1 MAKDLKSGDFPALQW
16 EAEKL
21 AEPLDQLC
29 TYAKNQAQQ
38 SIDWYFRKR
47 QLRRHFCRIF
57 RLSAIL
63 LTAFAGLL
71 PALGLNH
78 WIDPSVE
85 SMGEF
90 YWGDENADDAGLP
103 DLWFP

>member
-1 MAKDLKSGDFPALQW
+1 MAKDLKSGDFPALHW

-63 LTAFAGLL
+63 LTAFAGLWRCCI
-71 PALGLNH
+71 NTK
-78 WIDPSVE
+78 
-85 SMGEF
+85 
-90 YWGDENADDAGLP
+90 N
-103 DLWFP
+103 